1 MSVCGCLVHEITVCE
16 HVWLSCPRDYRVRP
30 WRLHSTTS
38 AFRLCYD
45 GLCASSGLSQ
55 RRGMQGW
62 LLDTIPR
69 SILASRLMAMHIA
82 LKRKAKAR
90 AAQRAAETEAK
101 KAQ

>member
-1 MSVCGCLVHEITVCE
+1 
-16 HVWLSCPRDYRVRP
+16 
-30 WRLHSTTS
+30 
-38 AFRLCYD
+38 
-45 GLCASSGLSQ
+45 
-55 RRGMQGW
+55 MQGW

-90 AAQRAAETEAK
+90 AAQRAAETEGAK